1 MRAFSDAGSDYL
13 SEKVKRL
20 MLVRLLV
27 VLGALLLI
35 AVRASP
41 PQGLFRLS
49 WPPYW
54 IVVMAAALNLLYILL
69 FRRIRHLEQFAAV
82 QIAIDTLLVGALVL
96 FTGGISSVFNFL
108 FFACVIEAGLILS
121 TALALAT
128 AGLASSLLV
137 FVATT
142 YYIGTSRFFD
152 IEIPFLD
159 EAMSRST
166 IVDLPE
172 TVSLVMVQV
181 SVLLLMAL
189 ILSKI
194 VQRLSG
200 AHVFNEE
207 ILDNM
212 SEGVVAVDRD
222 VRVVY
227 INRAAR
233 RMLVLSET
241 EDFTGVPIGEAL
253 AAPGHEALARAI
265 ATEGDQAVEFE
276 LSAKG
281 TCQKFP
287 VEVVISRLRG
297 RKAQSRGSVA
307 VISNLTQRRKMESA
321 LRRMERLEVV
331 ERMSTAIA
339 HEIRNPLA
347 SIHGSAQMLL
357 ESDSLADE
365 DRKFLQLIVK
375 ESDRL
380 DALVTD
386 FMLFSRPQKMKLR
399 ECRIGELVDEV
410 VTMMS
415 KSQGNGSPEVD
426 VDMSPDLSCLADRDL
441 LKQVLYNMTINAFQ
455 AMSNGGKLMIS
466 ARPMTRESEESYSNP
481 YLSGSDQSID
491 GVSISFRDEG
501 PGVPP
506 EIKSKLFDPFFTTK
520 TRGTGI
526 GLAIVDRIVE
536 AHGGHISVDNPP
548 GGGAKFCIWLPVDP
562 SAYAPVS

>member
-1 MRAFSDAGSDYL
+1 MRAFSDAGGDYL

-35 AVRASP
+35 AVRESP

-82 QIAIDTLLVGALVL
+82 QIAMDTLLVGALVL

-121 TALALAT
+121 TALALET

-227 INRAAR
+227 INSAAR

-241 EDFTGVPIGEAL
+241 EDFTGVPIGQAL

-281 TCQKFP
+281 TSQKFP

-380 DALVTD
+380 DVLVTD
-386 FMLFSRPQKMKLR
+386 FMLFSRP
-399 ECRIGELVDEV
+399 
-410 VTMMS
+410 
-415 KSQGNGSPEVD
+415 
-426 VDMSPDLSCLADRDL
+426 DMSPDLSCLADRDL
-441 LKQVLYNMTINAFQ
+441 LKQVFYNMTINAFQ

-536 AHGGHISVDNPP
+536 AHGGRISVDNPP

-562 SAYAPVS
+562 SACAPVS